1 MKYHVCT
8 WFALSAVL
16 FSMLSTGCSDRKA
29 NDVIER
35 RDILVEDVEITP
47 EPIIG
52 RPLSMQR
59 AGDYLLILDNKTDS
73 LAHLVDVARSRYA
86 GNFVAKGIGP
96 GEFGNVVLFSTI
108 PGRDDAFTLLRAD
121 NRDLYVVEV
130 KGADSLYLTYTRILN
145 LPDAWHVGS
154 LADGGYIGTDGYV
167 EHPEIFT
174 MFDREG
180 RVTGRYGDRMPEER
194 AAKAGNVAMTAA
206 YQFGFA
212 VSPDGRKV
220 VAVASGDEAAAFF
233 RLEADT
239 LRTVGRF
246 RNSSMKHRFAD
257 GQYLGVDGSDA
268 GEVRFLEG
276 TADNEHVYILYDGRE
291 FNDSDWT
298 GNMLWVYD
306 WDGNKVGEYTL
317 SRRVRALTA
326 PDESGRI
333 YAISQDGTEPIIVSF
348 SVR

>member
-1 MKYHVCT
+1 
-8 WFALSAVL
+8 
-16 FSMLSTGCSDRKA
+16 
-29 NDVIER
+29 
-35 RDILVEDVEITP
+35 P
-47 EPIIG
+47 EPIIR
-52 RPLSMQR
+52 RPPATQR
-59 AGDYLLILDNKTDS
+59 AGDSLPILDNKTDS
-73 LAHLVDVARSRYA
+73 LAHLIDVARGRYT

-96 GEFGNVVLFSTI
+96 GEFGNVVMFSTI
-108 PGRDDAFTLLRAD
+108 HGRDDAFTLLRAD
-121 NRDLYVVEV
+121 NRDLYVAEV
-130 KGADSLYLTYTRILN
+130 KGTDSLYLTYTRILN
-145 LPDAWHVGS
+145 LDTWNVGS
-154 LADGGYIGTDGYV
+154 LADGSYIGTDGYV

-180 RVTGRYGDRMPEER
+180 RVTGRYGDRMPEDR
-194 AAKAGNVAMTAA
+194 AAKAGSVAMTAA

-220 VAVASGDEAAAFF
+220 VAVALGDEAAAFF

-239 LRTVGRF
+239 LRAVNQF

-276 TADNEHVYILYDGRE
+276 TADDEHVYILYDGRQ
-291 FNDSDWT
+291 FDDSDWT
-298 GNMLWVYD
+298 GNMIWVYD

-317 SRRVRALTA
+317 SRHVRALTA

>member
-1 MKYHVCT
+1 MMKFYCA
-8 WFALSAVL
+8 WFALSTVL
-16 FSMLSTGCSDRKA
+16 ISMPLTGCSVQKA
-29 NDVIER
+29 NDIER
-35 RDILVEDVEITP
+35 RDILVEDAEIAP
-47 EPIIG
+47 EPMIG

-73 LAHLVDVARSRYA
+73 LAHLVDVACGRYA

-96 GEFGNVVLFSTI
+96 GEFGNVVMFSTI

-121 NRDLYVVEV
+121 NRDLYVAEVE
-130 KGADSLYLTYTRILN
+130 GTDSLYLTYTRILN
-145 LPDAWHVGS
+145 LDTWNVGS

-167 EHPEIFT
+167 EYPEIFT

-180 RVTGRYGDRMPEER
+180 HVTGHYGDRMPEDR

-220 VAVASGDEAAAFF
+220 VAIALGDEAAAFF

-239 LRTVGRF
+239 LRAVNQF

-257 GQYLGVDGSDA
+257 GQYLGVDGHE
-268 GEVRFLEG
+268 EVRFLEG
-276 TADNEHVYILYDGRE
+276 TADNERVYILYDGRQLD
-291 FNDSDWT
+291 DSNWT

-306 WDGNKVGEYTL
+306 WDGNKVGEYAL
-317 SRRVRALTA
+317 SRRVRAMTA

-333 YAISQDGTEPIIVSF
+333 YAISQDGTDPILVSF